1 MPMSKKAWVVAAVI
15 AVLGLGSAAVWTGW
29 SGAGSA
35 QPVASVAVT
44 RGSVSQTVLA
54 TGMLE
59 ASQLVSVGAR
69 VSGQIETL
77 AVSLGQT
84 VKEGDLI
91 AQIDSQ
97 DQQNE
102 VRQAEAALAN
112 IEAQI
117 RAKEANLTKAQLALS
132 RYEKLGEQRYSS
144 QETVES
150 AQADVLIYQADLA
163 ALAAQKASAEVTVST
178 AKISLDRT
186 RITAPITGTVVAVS
200 VKQGQTVNALQ
211 SAPTIVKL
219 AALDKM
225 LVKVE
230 ISEADVVNVAPGQQ
244 ATFTILGE
252 PTRTFAAVVRDIEP
266 APSAIADSDTIS
278 SDEAIYYNGL
288 LAVDN
293 ADGKLRIG
301 MTAQVSIELGQ
312 SQDVLTVPYSAVK
325 SMASDPYVQVYDPAT
340 GSVRDQPVK
349 LGLTDKVVVEIR
361 EGLSEGQRVVAGTT
375 VATTTSSSNRMGPPP
390 MF

>member
-1 MPMSKKAWVVAAVI
+1 MPISRKAWLTGALM
-15 AVLGLGSAAVWTGW
+15 AVLTLGGAAYWTF
-29 SGAGSA
+29 GAGAGQADS
-35 QPVASVAVT
+35 VASVAVT
-44 RGSVSQTVLA
+44 RGTVAQTVLA

-84 VKEGDLI
+84 VREGDLI

-102 VRQAEAALAN
+102 VLQAEAALAN

-117 RAKEANLTKAQLALS
+117 NAKDAYLTKAQLSLS

-230 ISEADVVNVAPGQQ
+230 ISEADVVNVAPGQK
-244 ATFTILGE
+244 ASFTILGE
-252 PTRTFAAVVRDIEP
+252 PARSFDAVVQGIEP
-266 APSAIADSDTIS
+266 APSGIADSDTIS

-293 ADGKLRIG
+293 PEGKLRIG
-301 MTAQVSIELGQ
+301 MTAQVSIHLGQ
-312 SQDVLTVPYSAVK
+312 VTDVLTVPYSAVK
-325 SMASDPYVQVYDPAT
+325 NLASDPYVQVYDPAT
-340 GSVRDQPVK
+340 GVVRDQPVK
-349 LGLTDKVVVEIR
+349 VGLTDKVVVEIR
-361 EGLSEGQRVVAGTT
+361 EGLSEGQRVVAGST
-375 VATTTSSSNRMGPPP
+375 VATTSSSSNRMGPPR

>member
-1 MPMSKKAWVVAAVI
+1 MAVV
-15 AVLGLGSAAVWTGW
+15 AVLGLGGAAFWAN
-29 SGAGSA
+29 GAGSGRTQTVA
-35 QPVASVAVT
+35 TVPVSRGTVA
-44 RGSVSQTVLA
+44 QTVLA

-102 VRQAEAALAN
+102 VRQAEASLAN

-117 RAKEANLTKAQLALS
+117 RAKEANLTKAQLSLS

-163 ALAAQKASAEVTVST
+163 ALEAQKSSAEVTVST

-219 AALDKM
+219 AALDRM

-230 ISEADVVNVAPGQQ
+230 ISEADVVNVAPGQP
-244 ATFTILGE
+244 ASFTILGE
-252 PTRTFAAVVRDIEP
+252 PARTFDAVVQEIEP
-266 APSAIADSDTIS
+266 APSGIADSDTIS

-301 MTAQVSIELGQ
+301 MTAQVSIQLGQ
-312 SQDVLTVPYSAVK
+312 AKDVLTVPYSAVK
-325 SMASDPYVQVYDPAT
+325 NLASDPYVQVYDPAT
-340 GSVRDQPVK
+340 GVVRDQPVK
-349 LGLTDKVVVEIR
+349 VGLTDKVIVEIR
-361 EGLSEGQRVVAGTT
+361 EGLTEGQKVVAGS
-375 VATTTSSSNRMGPPP
+375 AASATSSSNDRMGPPP